1 MLEQNKSTTHY
12 PQNTYRTHITHHEAN
27 PFPAMFSLRIS
38 IVTPTMGRS
47 NA

>member
-1 MLEQNKSTTHY
+1 MLEQPKTTTNY
-12 PQNTYRTHITHHEAN
+12 SQRTYHTRVTHREAN